1 MEGADGRRRGAVN
14 PTRKDNAVLTKERAE
29 EFIYREAQYA
39 DEHRFDEWL
48 ALWDAKDILYWVPA
62 GGDDIDP
69 KRHVSLIYNDTHS
82 LIEERIVRLKSR
94 GMHAQQPRS
103 RLRRL
108 LSNTVITSDD
118 GQCAQVE
125 ANFLLAELRSGRQD
139 LFAGRAIYQ
148 LRYDASA
155 IRLAGKKVL
164 LLNNDESI
172 DNMTFLI

>member
-1 MEGADGRRRGAVN
+1 M
-14 PTRKDNAVLTKERAE
+14 LTQERAA

-48 ALWDAKDILYWVPA
+48 ALWDSDDVLYWVPA

-69 KRHVSLIYNDTHS
+69 RRHVSLIYNDTRS
-82 LIEERIVRLKSR
+82 LIEERLVRLKSR
-94 GMHAQQPRS
+94 GMHSQQPRS

-108 LSNTVITSDD
+108 FANLVISADD
-118 GQCAQVE
+118 GRQAQVE
-125 ANFLLAELRSGRQD
+125 ANFLLAELRGGKQD
-139 LFAGRAIYQ
+139 MFAGRAIYQ
-148 LRYDASA
+148 LRYDATS
-155 IRLAGKKVL
+155 IRLGGKKVL